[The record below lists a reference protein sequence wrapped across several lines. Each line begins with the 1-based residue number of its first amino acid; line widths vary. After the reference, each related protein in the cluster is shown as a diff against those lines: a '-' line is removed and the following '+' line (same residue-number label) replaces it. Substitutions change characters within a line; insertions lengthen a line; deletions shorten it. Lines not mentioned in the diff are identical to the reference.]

1 MQANKIEIIDADSE
15 KLLRISMEGQLALNL
30 EEMQA
35 IKKYFF
41 ELGRNPTDVE
51 LETFAQ
57 TWSEHCIHK
66 TFRGLIKTPSG
77 EVDNLLKS
85 TVARVTHELSP
96 EWCFSVFEDNAG
108 IVDFE
113 GDYAIAFKVETHNHP
128 SSIEPFGGAATGVGG
143 VIRDILGVWGE
154 PIANTDVLCFGNLDI
169 NYSELP
175 TGFKHPRF
183 IFNYVVAGIG
193 YYGNN
198 MGIPTVN
205 GAIIFDNSYI
215 TNPLVYCGTV
225 GIVNKS
231 KYRREAKVEDILIL
245 AGGKTGRDG
254 IHGVTFAS
262 TELGD
267 KAEEIFSV
275 AVQIGDPIEEEK
287 IKRALL
293 EIKDK
298 KLGNAITDIGGGGL
312 SSAIGEMADTFNC
325 GAMVYL
331 EKVPLKY
338 PNMKPWEIWVSE
350 SQERMLVIVPEK
362 NKESVLE
369 IFDSE
374 EVEAMEIGRLTGDGL
389 LKVFHEREK
398 VAEISIEF
406 LFHSIPRVVRS
417 AEFKENVLKE
427 PEFEMGNLGED
438 LKSILAMPNIA
449 SKESVIRTYDH
460 EVRASTVI
468 KPLQGENHD
477 GPGDASVLKPLRN
490 SWQGIVISNG
500 INPEYGKISPYWM
513 AASAIDE
520 AIRNNI
526 AVGGRRIA
534 LLDNFCWGNP
544 EKPENLGSLVKA
556 AQACYDIAK
565 VYRTPFISGKDS
577 LYNESSSGA
586 VTPTLL
592 ISAMGI
598 IPDIRR
604 AVTMGFK
611 GSGNYIYLAGDTGK
625 ELGGSHYYKLNDC
638 LGISVP
644 KVEPEKA
651 IKTFKA
657 VTEATD
663 RGLVSSCHDLSEG
676 GLGVALAEMCF
687 AGGYGAKVEL
697 SCVDGELREDF
708 ILFSESNSRFLI
720 EVSPSRAGEFEELFS
735 DVFCSKIGKTLE
747 KKEIVVFSRDKN
759 ILAEGLDGL
768 KKAWQTGVR
777 L

>member
-1 MQANKIEIIDADSE
+1 MT
-15 KLLRISMEGQLALNL
+15 M
-30 EEMQA
+30 
-35 IKKYFF
+35 
-41 ELGRNPTDVE
+41 
-51 LETFAQ
+51 
-57 TWSEHCIHK
+57 
-66 TFRGLIKTPSG
+66 
-77 EVDNLLKS
+77 
-85 TVARVTHELSP
+85 
-96 EWCFSVFEDNAG
+96 
-108 IVDFE
+108 
-113 GDYAIAFKVETHNHP
+113 
-128 SSIEPFGGAATGVGG
+128 
-143 VIRDILGVWGE
+143 
-154 PIANTDVLCFGNLDI
+154 
-169 NYSELP
+169 
-175 TGFKHPRF
+175 
-183 IFNYVVAGIG
+183 
-193 YYGNN
+193 
-198 MGIPTVN
+198 
-205 GAIIFDNSYI
+205 
-215 TNPLVYCGTV
+215 
-225 GIVNKS
+225 
-231 KYRREAKVEDILIL
+231 
-245 AGGKTGRDG
+245 
-254 IHGVTFAS
+254 
-262 TELGD
+262 
-267 KAEEIFSV
+267 
-275 AVQIGDPIEEEK
+275 
-287 IKRALL
+287 
-293 EIKDK
+293 
-298 KLGNAITDIGGGGL
+298 KLG
-312 SSAIGEMADTFNC
+312 
-325 GAMVYL
+325 
-331 EKVPLKY
+331 
-338 PNMKPWEIWVSE
+338 
-350 SQERMLVIVPEK
+350 
-362 NKESVLE
+362 
-369 IFDSE
+369 
-374 EVEAMEIGRLTGDGL
+374 
-389 LKVFHEREK
+389 H
-398 VAEISIEF
+398 
-406 LFHSIPRVVRS
+406 
-417 AEFKENVLKE
+417 
-427 PEFEMGNLGED
+427 
-438 LKSILAMPNIA
+438 
-449 SKESVIRTYDH
+449 
-460 EVRASTVI
+460 
-468 KPLQGENHD
+468 LQGENHD

-598 IPDIRR
+598 IPDIRM

-687 AGGYGAKVEL
+687 AGGYGAEVEL

-735 DVFCSKIGKTLE
+735 DVFCSKIGKTLG